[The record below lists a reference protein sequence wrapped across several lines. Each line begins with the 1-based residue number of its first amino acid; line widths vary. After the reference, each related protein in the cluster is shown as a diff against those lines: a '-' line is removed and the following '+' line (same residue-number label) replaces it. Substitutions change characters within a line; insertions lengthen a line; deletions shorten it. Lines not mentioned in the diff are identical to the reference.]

1 MTLHSLDPL
10 ASPTLAALYLRQG
23 HLQRAGSVV
32 ESLLEK
38 NPEDG
43 VALALSHRIQCLTTV
58 GLEAWIH
65 DDALAFRL
73 TSPYNGALT
82 LHVQFFPSS
91 TLGVFDTHQPW
102 TANPGGLR
110 LPLPSPRGAAVAKL
124 TGQLLEKACTVA
136 ISRVVS
142 W

>member
-1 MTLHSLDPL
+1 MTPHSLDPL

-23 HLQRAGSVV
+23 HLQRASAVV
-32 ESLLEK
+32 KSLLEK

-43 VALALSHRIQCLTTV
+43 VALALAHRIQCLTTV

-65 DDALAFRL
+65 EDALALRL
-73 TSPYNGALT
+73 TTPYNGELT

-91 TLGVFDTHQPW
+91 ALGVFNSRRPW
-102 TANPGGLR
+102 LPNRGGLR

-124 TGQLLEKACTVA
+124 TGQLREKVCTVA

>member
-32 ESLLEK
+32 DSLLKK

-43 VALALSHRIQCLTTV
+43 VALALAHRIQCLTTV
-58 GLEAWIH
+58 GLEVWIH
-65 DDALAFRL
+65 DDALALRL
-73 TSPYNGALT
+73 TAPYKGDLT
-82 LHVQFFPSS
+82 LHVQFFPS
-91 TLGVFDTHQPW
+91 TALDIFHTRQPW
-102 TANPGGLR
+102 TANRGGVR

-124 TGQLLEKACTVA
+124 TGQLQENDCTVA